1 MIKLRLQNRNTA
13 RRAHDVFK
21 AIWDKEGIRGL
32 YRGVNPTIAGYL
44 PTWMIYF
51 TVYDSSKKYYTQ
63 RLSNNIVLSHIL
75 SALQAGLASTILTNP
90 LWVARSN
97 FHLSS
102 SNHDPA
108 TARFSSSSVLL
119 SVDSTCIGPNM
130 SKRRNLCVI
139 QRTGTFHYRS
149 KPCSCSVSYL

>member
-51 TVYDSSKKYYTQ
+51 TVYDSSKKYYT
-63 RLSNNIVLSHIL
+63 RHLSDKIVLSHIL

-97 FHLSS
+97 FS
-102 SNHDPA
+102 
-108 TARFSSSSVLL
+108 F
-119 SVDSTCIGPNM
+119 
-130 SKRRNLCVI
+130 I
-139 QRTGTFHYRS
+139 QLGS
-149 KPCSCSVSYL
+149 